1 MICIIHGYL
10 LDGSGSN
17 LWTRSIVQSLVRQ
30 GETIHLV
37 CQENHPE
44 DFDFISEAW
53 LYRPGAAAELLFR
66 REVAYPGRS
75 IMHKPEL
82 GHTLPVYV
90 WDHYEEF
97 KNVVPMVEL
106 PTEALEDY
114 LKRNTDALVQVVR
127 NNDIRAMH
135 VNHAVLMSV
144 AAERVSRETGVPFA
158 IMPHGSAIEYAV
170 KKDERFLRYAVGAFT
185 AASRVFVIGG
195 EMRERVTKVL
205 GEVPGIESKLTE
217 MNLAADTT
225 LFEPVEPGERAKNI
239 ERLKETVAGSA
250 RGKSAKQTE
259 SLIDK
264 LSDDLQL
271 DTLKEIISK
280 NSDYTNKQ
288 PDHDLEEKLS
298 AVRWSETKT
307 LLFVG
312 RIIAS
317 KGIQSVIAALPLI
330 LGAQPGARLLVI
342 GHGPLREPLEAL
354 LWALEHGARNLVE
367 NIVTWGREL
376 EGTGA
381 GPLEEVRL
389 FFEQMEERGE
399 LDGYFEKAARTI
411 RRDRVIFTGYLT
423 HRELRYIFPCS
434 DVAVF
439 PSVVAEAGPLVFL
452 EALASG
458 CFPLGTYFAGMAA
471 SIDSVAEELPAEDA
485 DLMRVSPD
493 PARTVSDIARKAT
506 AALALA
512 GKHKATLREVAVRRY
527 DWQSVA
533 RRLKA
538 ELNSLV

>member
-30 GETIHLV
+30 GEVVHLV
-37 CQENHPE
+37 CQEYRPE

-53 LYRPGAAAELLFR
+53 LYRPGRAAEPLFQ
-66 REVAYPGRS
+66 REVEYAGRC

-82 GHTLPVYV
+82 GDTLPVYV

-106 PTEALEDY
+106 PTQALEDY
-114 LKRNTDALVQVVR
+114 LKRNTDALIQVVR
-127 NNDIRAMH
+127 NNDISAMH

-144 AAERVSRETGVPFA
+144 AAERVSRMTSVPFA

-170 KKDERFLRYAVGAFT
+170 KKDERFLQYAVGAFT

-195 EMRERVTKVL
+195 EMRQRVKHVL
-205 GEVPGIESKLTE
+205 AEVPGIESKLTE
-217 MNLAADTT
+217 MNLAADTA
-225 LFEPVEPGERAKNI
+225 LFEPVEPADRSKNI
-239 ERLKETVAGSA
+239 EQLEDAVAGSA
-250 RGKSAKQTE
+250 RGKSAAQTQ
-259 SLIDK
+259 SLIEN
-264 LSDDLQL
+264 LSDDLEF
-271 DTLKEIISK
+271 DALKELISK
-280 NSDYTNKQ
+280 SSEYTNKH
-288 PDHDLEEKLS
+288 PDRDLEEKLR
-298 AVRWSETKT
+298 AVRWAEEKT

-317 KGIQSVIAALPLI
+317 KGVQSIIAALPLI
-330 LGAQPGARLLVI
+330 FDEHADARLIVV

-354 LWALEHGARNLVE
+354 LWALEHGARNLAE
-367 NIVTWGREL
+367 NIIARGREL
-376 EGTGA
+376 EGTAA

-389 FFEQMEERGE
+389 FFQQLRERRE
-399 LDGYFEKAARTI
+399 VDNYFEKAARSI
-411 RRDRVIFTGYLT
+411 RSDRVIFTGYLT

-434 DVAVF
+434 DAAVF

-458 CFPLGTYFAGMAA
+458 SFPLGTYFAGMAA
-471 SIDSVAEELPAEDA
+471 SIDSVAEALPAEDA
-485 DLMRVSPD
+485 DLMRISPD

-533 RRLKA
+533 RRLKR
-538 ELNSLV
+538 ELDSLD